1 MPAFTLNVSEQ
12 SQSSSSDSSSSSS
25 SSSRQHSSGQWS
37 CHSRQLL
44 LVIMILAAVVPQTQA
59 RHLRDQVA
67 LDYAYDEDNS
77 AGRSASSSSSSS
89 SSSSGGVLP
98 AFNADPYHGLSES
111 FGEGSYDSDLSL
123 SESSYEEI
131 AQAAIRAAKREM
143 RRQRT
148 RHARSHNL
156 RLFAG
161 SKPDVPEWENPCGG
175 TYTPDESLGDSSA
188 SQGRV
193 IKRKHLENL
202 RNITMSEYQ
211 DITHRATLEYGN
223 HQHFQ
228 REYKF
233 LPNMTKPTSAVK
245 LKTWYRHMQTFV
257 GSFSYLGRAQYK
269 FRKDQQKSLNEA
281 VTRELHDLLVSARS
295 MLCEIESTIN
305 ASYPNSNG
313 AKLSRVSRQAME
325 ERLNFH
331 TPADGSAEADQRDLK
346 VSKEL
351 YFQYLDN
358 VWKTLHRAL
367 RRPKR
372 NSGERRHPA
381 AHRAGGGAG
390 ASGLRA
396 GSSEMLDLGS
406 NSSNGAGLNSGSE
419 CGSAEC

>member
-1 MPAFTLNVSEQ
+1 MPAFTLNGTQQ
-12 SQSSSSDSSSSSS
+12 SHSSSRSSRSSSSSTHIS
-25 SSSRQHSSGQWS
+25 HGRQV
-37 CHSRQLL
+37 L
-44 LVIMILAAVVPQTQA
+44 LVAMILAAWMPSHTEG
-59 RHLRDQVA
+59 RHLRDKVA
-67 LDYAYDEDNS
+67 LDYAYEEDNS
-77 AGRSASSSSSSS
+77 GRSSSSSA
-89 SSSSGGVLP
+89 GDLLP
-98 AFNADPYHGLSES
+98 AFDVNPYRGLAES

-131 AQAAIRAAKREM
+131 AQAAIRAARREM

-156 RLFAG
+156 RLFA
-161 SKPDVPEWENPCGG
+161 SKSDVPEWENPCGG
-175 TYTPDESLGDSSA
+175 TYTADESLGDSSA

-223 HQHFQ
+223 HQHWQ

-269 FRKDQQKSLNEA
+269 FRKDQQKSINEA
-281 VTRELHDLLVSARS
+281 VTKELHDLLVSARY

-305 ASYPNSNG
+305 SSYPNSNG

-325 ERLNFH
+325 DRLNFH
-331 TPADGSAEADQRDLK
+331 TPANGSAEADQRDLK

-358 VWKTLHRAL
+358 VWKTLHRVL
-367 RRPKR
+367 RRPRR
-372 NSGERRHPA
+372 NSAERRHLA
-381 AHRAGGGAG
+381 AAATGRG

-406 NSSNGAGLNSGSE
+406 SSASGVSSGSDG
-419 CGSAEC
+419 GSVES

>member
-1 MPAFTLNVSEQ
+1 MDGAKIERDPAPKMRLHISQQ
-12 SQSSSSDSSSSSS
+12 SQSRRNSGST
-25 SSSRQHSSGQWS
+25 HSSWS
-37 CHSRQLL
+37 CHSRQVL
-44 LVIMILAAVVPQTQA
+44 LVIMILTITMMMPLTQA

-67 LDYAYDEDNS
+67 LDYAYDEDIS
-77 AGRSASSSSSSS
+77 GRTSSSSSA
-89 SSSSGGVLP
+89 SSGGDILP
-98 AFNADPYHGLSES
+98 SFDVNPYRGLAES
-111 FGEGSYDSDLSL
+111 FGEGSYDSDMSL

-131 AQAAIRAAKREM
+131 AQAAIRAARREM

-156 RLFAG
+156 RLFS
-161 SKPDVPEWENPCGG
+161 SKSEIPEWENPCGG
-175 TYTPDESLGDSSA
+175 TYTADESLSDSSA

-202 RNITMSEYQ
+202 RNITMSEYR

-223 HQHFQ
+223 MQHWQ

-269 FRKDQQKSLNEA
+269 FRKDQQKSLNDA
-281 VTRELHDLLVSARS
+281 VTKELHDLLVSARY

-331 TPADGSAEADQRDLK
+331 TPANGSMEADQRDLK

-358 VWKTLHRAL
+358 VWKTLHRVL
-367 RRPKR
+367 RRPRR
-372 NSGERRHPA
+372 NSAERRHLA
-381 AHRAGGGAG
+381 ALHGTG
-390 ASGLRA
+390 ASGLRS
-396 GSSEMLDLGS
+396 GSSEMLDVGSTNGSSSGGSSVSDGGS
-406 NSSNGAGLNSGSE
+406 NES
-419 CGSAEC
+419 

>member
-1 MPAFTLNVSEQ
+1 MPAFTLNVSQQ
-12 SQSSSSDSSSSSS
+12 SQSSRSSGST
-25 SSSRQHSSGQWS
+25 HSSWS
-37 CHSRQLL
+37 CHSRQVL
-44 LVIMILAAVVPQTQA
+44 LVIMILGVVMPFTKA

-77 AGRSASSSSSSS
+77 GRSSSSS
-89 SSSSGGVLP
+89 SSSSGGDILP
-98 AFNADPYHGLSES
+98 AFDVNPYRGLAES
-111 FGEGSYDSDLSL
+111 FGEGSYDSDMSL

-131 AQAAIRAAKREM
+131 AQAAIRAARREM

-156 RLFAG
+156 RLFSG
-161 SKPDVPEWENPCGG
+161 KSDIPEWENPCGG
-175 TYTPDESLGDSSA
+175 TYTADESLSDSSA

-202 RNITMSEYQ
+202 RNITMSEYK

-223 HQHFQ
+223 LQHWQ

-281 VTRELHDLLVSARS
+281 VTKELHDLLVSARY

-331 TPADGSAEADQRDLK
+331 TPANGSMEADQRDLK

-358 VWKTLHRAL
+358 VWKTLHRVL
-367 RRPKR
+367 RRPRR
-372 NSGERRHPA
+372 NSAERRHLA
-381 AHRAGGGAG
+381 AIHGTG

-396 GSSEMLDLGS
+396 GSSEMLDVG
-406 NSSNGAGLNSGSE
+406 SSNGSGGSSGSDG
-419 CGSAEC
+419 GSNES

>member
-1 MPAFTLNVSEQ
+1 MPAFTLNVSQQ
-12 SQSSSSDSSSSSS
+12 SQSRSSGST
-25 SSSRQHSSGQWS
+25 HSSWS
-37 CHSRQLL
+37 CHSRQVL
-44 LVIMILAAVVPQTQA
+44 LVIMILGVVMPFTKA

-77 AGRSASSSSSSS
+77 GRSSSSS
-89 SSSSGGVLP
+89 SSSSGGDILP
-98 AFNADPYHGLSES
+98 AFDVNPYRGLAES
-111 FGEGSYDSDLSL
+111 FGEGSYDSDMSL

-131 AQAAIRAAKREM
+131 AQAAIRAARREM

-156 RLFAG
+156 RLFSG
-161 SKPDVPEWENPCGG
+161 KSDIPEWENPCGG
-175 TYTPDESLGDSSA
+175 TYTADESLSDSSA

-202 RNITMSEYQ
+202 RNITMSEYK

-223 HQHFQ
+223 LQHWQ

-281 VTRELHDLLVSARS
+281 VTKELHDLLVSARY

-331 TPADGSAEADQRDLK
+331 TPANGSMEADQRDLK

-358 VWKTLHRAL
+358 VWKTLHRVL
-367 RRPKR
+367 RRPRR
-372 NSGERRHPA
+372 NSAERRHLA
-381 AHRAGGGAG
+381 AIHGTG

-396 GSSEMLDLGS
+396 GSSEMLDVG
-406 NSSNGAGLNSGSE
+406 SSNGSGGSSGSDG
-419 CGSAEC
+419 GSNES

>member
-1 MPAFTLNVSEQ
+1 MPAFTINVSQQ
-12 SQSSSSDSSSSSS
+12 SQSSRN
-25 SSSRQHSSGQWS
+25 SRNSGNSRSTHSSWS
-37 CHSRQLL
+37 CHSRQVTV
-44 LVIMILAAVVPQTQA
+44 VIMILTIKMLMPLTQA

-67 LDYAYDEDNS
+67 LDYAYDE
-77 AGRSASSSSSSS
+77 ASSSSSS
-89 SSSSGGVLP
+89 SSSSGGDILP
-98 AFNADPYHGLSES
+98 AFDVNPYRGLAES
-111 FGEGSYDSDLSL
+111 FGEGSYDSDMSL

-131 AQAAIRAAKREM
+131 AQAAIRAARREM

-156 RLFAG
+156 RLFSG
-161 SKPDVPEWENPCGG
+161 KSEIPEWENPCGG
-175 TYTPDESLGDSSA
+175 TYTADESLSDSSA
-188 SQGRV
+188 GQGRV

-223 HQHFQ
+223 LQHWQ

-233 LPNMTKPTSAVK
+233 LPNMTKPTKAVK

-281 VTRELHDLLVSARS
+281 VTKELHDLLVSARY
-295 MLCEIESTIN
+295 MLCEIETTIN
-305 ASYPNSNG
+305 ASFPNSNG

-325 ERLNFH
+325 ERLDFH
-331 TPADGSAEADQRDLK
+331 TPANGSMEADQRDLK

-358 VWKTLHRAL
+358 VWKTLHRVL
-367 RRPKR
+367 RRPRR
-372 NSGERRHPA
+372 NSGERRHLA
-381 AHRAGGGAG
+381 ALHGTA

-396 GSSEMLDLGS
+396 GSSEMLDVG
-406 NSSNGAGLNSGSE
+406 SSNGSSG
-419 CGSAEC
+419 GSSASSSDGGSNES

>member
-1 MPAFTLNVSEQ
+1 MDGAKIERDPAPKMRHHISSQQ
-12 SQSSSSDSSSSSS
+12 SQSSSSS
-25 SSSRQHSSGQWS
+25 SSSRSSTHSSQWS

-44 LVIMILAAVVPQTQA
+44 LVIMILAAVMPPNTQA
-59 RHLRDQVA
+59 RHLRDKVA

-77 AGRSASSSSSSS
+77 GRSSSSSA
-89 SSSSGGVLP
+89 GDILP
-98 AFNADPYHGLSES
+98 AFDVNPYRGLAES

-131 AQAAIRAAKREM
+131 AQAAIRAARREM

-156 RLFAG
+156 RLFA
-161 SKPDVPEWENPCGG
+161 SKSDVPEWENPCGG
-175 TYTPDESLGDSSA
+175 TYTADESLSDSSA

-223 HQHFQ
+223 HQHWQ

-269 FRKDQQKSLNEA
+269 FRKDQQKSINEA
-281 VTRELHDLLVSARS
+281 VTKELHDLLVSARY

-305 ASYPNSNG
+305 SSYPNSNG

-325 ERLNFH
+325 DRLNFH
-331 TPADGSAEADQRDLK
+331 TPANGSAEADQRDLK

-358 VWKTLHRAL
+358 VWKTLHRVL
-367 RRPKR
+367 RRPRR
-372 NSGERRHPA
+372 NSGERRHLA
-381 AHRAGGGAG
+381 AASAAAGHGAG
-390 ASGLRA
+390 AAASGLRA

-406 NSSNGAGLNSGSE
+406 SSGSG
-419 CGSAEC
+419 GSSGSDGGSSES

>member
-1 MPAFTLNVSEQ
+1 MPAFTLNVSQQ
-12 SQSSSSDSSSSSS
+12 SQSSRSTGST
-25 SSSRQHSSGQWS
+25 HSSWS
-37 CHSRQLL
+37 CHSRQVL
-44 LVIMILAAVVPQTQA
+44 LVIMILGVVMPFTKA

-77 AGRSASSSSSSS
+77 GRSSSSS
-89 SSSSGGVLP
+89 SSSSGGDILP
-98 AFNADPYHGLSES
+98 AFDVNPYRGLAES
-111 FGEGSYDSDLSL
+111 FGEGSYDSDMSL

-131 AQAAIRAAKREM
+131 AQAAIRAARREM

-156 RLFAG
+156 RLFSG
-161 SKPDVPEWENPCGG
+161 KSDIPEWENPCGG
-175 TYTPDESLGDSSA
+175 TYTADESLSDSSA

-202 RNITMSEYQ
+202 RNITMSEYK

-223 HQHFQ
+223 LQHWQ

-281 VTRELHDLLVSARS
+281 VTKELHDLLVSARY

-331 TPADGSAEADQRDLK
+331 TPANGSMEADQRDLK

-358 VWKTLHRAL
+358 VWKTLHRVL
-367 RRPKR
+367 RRPRR
-372 NSGERRHPA
+372 NSAERRHLA
-381 AHRAGGGAG
+381 SIHGTG

-396 GSSEMLDLGS
+396 GSSEMLDVG
-406 NSSNGAGLNSGSE
+406 SSNGSGGSSGSDG
-419 CGSAEC
+419 GSNES

>member
-1 MPAFTLNVSEQ
+1 MANPLTHPSSLPLPVSQQ
-12 SQSSSSDSSSSSS
+12 SQSRSSGST
-25 SSSRQHSSGQWS
+25 HSSWS
-37 CHSRQLL
+37 CHSRQVL
-44 LVIMILAAVVPQTQA
+44 LVIMILGVVMPFTKA

-77 AGRSASSSSSSS
+77 GRSSSSS
-89 SSSSGGVLP
+89 SSSSGGDILP
-98 AFNADPYHGLSES
+98 AFDVNPYRGLAES
-111 FGEGSYDSDLSL
+111 FGEGSYDSDMSL

-131 AQAAIRAAKREM
+131 AQAAIRAARREM

-156 RLFAG
+156 RLFSG
-161 SKPDVPEWENPCGG
+161 KSDIPEWENPCGG
-175 TYTPDESLGDSSA
+175 TYTADESLSDSSA

-202 RNITMSEYQ
+202 RNITMSEYK

-223 HQHFQ
+223 LQHWQ

-281 VTRELHDLLVSARS
+281 VTKELHDLLVSARY

-331 TPADGSAEADQRDLK
+331 TPANGSMEADQRDLK

-358 VWKTLHRAL
+358 VWKTLHRVL
-367 RRPKR
+367 RRPRR
-372 NSGERRHPA
+372 NSAERRHLA
-381 AHRAGGGAG
+381 AIHGTG

-396 GSSEMLDLGS
+396 GSSEMLDVG
-406 NSSNGAGLNSGSE
+406 SSNGSGGSSGSDG
-419 CGSAEC
+419 GSNES

>member
-1 MPAFTLNVSEQ
+1 MPAFTLNASQQ
-12 SQSSSSDSSSSSS
+12 SQSSR
-25 SSSRQHSSGQWS
+25 SSRSAHSSWS
-37 CHSRQLL
+37 CHSRQVL
-44 LVIMILAAVVPQTQA
+44 LVIMILSVVMPFTKA

-77 AGRSASSSSSSS
+77 GRSSSSSSS
-89 SSSSGGVLP
+89 SSSSGGDILP
-98 AFNADPYHGLSES
+98 AFDVNPYRGLADS
-111 FGEGSYDSDLSL
+111 FGEGSYDSDMSL

-131 AQAAIRAAKREM
+131 AQAAIRAARREM

-156 RLFAG
+156 RLFSG
-161 SKPDVPEWENPCGG
+161 KSEIPEWENPCGG
-175 TYTPDESLGDSSA
+175 TYTPDESLSDSSA

-223 HQHFQ
+223 LQHWQ

-233 LPNMTKPTSAVK
+233 LPNMTRPTSAVK

-281 VTRELHDLLVSARS
+281 VTKELHDLLVSARY
-295 MLCEIESTIN
+295 MLCEIELTIN

-331 TPADGSAEADQRDLK
+331 TPANGSMEADQRDLK

-351 YFQYLDN
+351 YFQYLNN
-358 VWKTLHRAL
+358 VWKTLHRVL
-367 RRPKR
+367 RRPRR
-372 NSGERRHPA
+372 NSAERRHLA
-381 AHRAGGGAG
+381 AIHGTG

-396 GSSEMLDLGS
+396 GSSEMLDVG
-406 NSSNGAGLNSGSE
+406 SSNGSGGSSGSDG
-419 CGSAEC
+419 GSNES

>member
-1 MPAFTLNVSEQ
+1 
-12 SQSSSSDSSSSSS
+12 
-25 SSSRQHSSGQWS
+25 
-37 CHSRQLL
+37 
-44 LVIMILAAVVPQTQA
+44 MILTAVMPQIQA

-77 AGRSASSSSSSS
+77 GRSSSSSS
-89 SSSSGGVLP
+89 SSSSGDILP
-98 AFNADPYHGLSES
+98 AFDVNPYRGLAES

-131 AQAAIRAAKREM
+131 AQAAFRAARREM

-156 RLFAG
+156 RLFA
-161 SKPDVPEWENPCGG
+161 SKSEVPEWENPCGG
-175 TYTPDESLGDSSA
+175 TYTADESLSSDSSSA

-223 HQHFQ
+223 HQHWQ

-281 VTRELHDLLVSARS
+281 VTKELHDLLVSARY

-313 AKLSRVSRQAME
+313 AKLSRVSRKAME
-325 ERLNFH
+325 ERLDFH
-331 TPADGSAEADQRDLK
+331 TPANGSAEADQRDLK

-358 VWKTLHRAL
+358 VWKTLQRVL
-367 RRPKR
+367 RRPRR
-372 NSGERRHPA
+372 NSAERRHLAAVAA
-381 AHRAGGGAG
+381 AHGTG
-390 ASGLRA
+390 ASSLRA
-396 GSSEMLDLGS
+396 GSSEMLDLGG
-406 NSSNGAGLNSGSE
+406 SSSGLSSNSGSNE
-419 CGSAEC
+419 S

>member
-1 MPAFTLNVSEQ
+1 
-12 SQSSSSDSSSSSS
+12 
-25 SSSRQHSSGQWS
+25 
-37 CHSRQLL
+37 
-44 LVIMILAAVVPQTQA
+44 MILAAVVPQNTQA

-67 LDYAYDEDNS
+67 LDYAYEEDNS
-77 AGRSASSSSSSS
+77 SGRSSSSSSA
-89 SSSSGGVLP
+89 GDILP
-98 AFNADPYHGLSES
+98 VFDVNPYRGLAES

-131 AQAAIRAAKREM
+131 AQAAIRAARREM

-156 RLFAG
+156 RLFA
-161 SKPDVPEWENPCGG
+161 SKSEVPEWENPCGG
-175 TYTPDESLGDSSA
+175 TYTADESLSSDSSA

-211 DITHRATLEYGN
+211 DITHRATLEYGS
-223 HQHFQ
+223 HQHWQ
-228 REYKF
+228 HEYKF

-269 FRKDQQKSLNEA
+269 FRKDQQKSINEA
-281 VTRELHDLLVSARS
+281 VTKELHDLLVSARY

-305 ASYPNSNG
+305 SSYPNSNG

-325 ERLNFH
+325 DRLNFH
-331 TPADGSAEADQRDLK
+331 TPANGSAEADQRDLK

-358 VWKTLHRAL
+358 VWKTLHRVL
-367 RRPKR
+367 RRPRR
-372 NSGERRHPA
+372 NSGERRHLA
-381 AHRAGGGAG
+381 ANRGSGSGSGAGAGTG

-406 NSSNGAGLNSGSE
+406 SNASGAGS
-419 CGSAEC
+419 SAES

>member
-1 MPAFTLNVSEQ
+1 MPALTLNVSTE
-12 SQSSSSDSSSSSS
+12 SPSSSSSQ
-25 SSSRQHSSGQWS
+25 RTQWS
-37 CHSRQLL
+37 CHSLRLL
-44 LVIMILAAVVPQTQA
+44 LAIMILAVVLPHTQA
-59 RHLRDQVA
+59 RHLA
-67 LDYAYDEDNS
+67 LDYAYDE
-77 AGRSASSSSSSS
+77 SSSSSSS
-89 SSSSGGVLP
+89 SSSSAGDVLP
-98 AFNADPYHGLSES
+98 VFNFDPYHGLSES

-131 AQAAIRAAKREM
+131 AQATMRAARKEL

-161 SKPDVPEWENPCGG
+161 SRPEIPEWENPCGG
-175 TYTPDESLGDSSA
+175 TYTPDESLSDSSA

-281 VTRELHDLLVSARS
+281 VTKELHDLLVSARY

-331 TPADGSAEADQRDLK
+331 TPANGSAEADQRDLK

-372 NSGERRHPA
+372 NSGERRHLAVAAGAAGAAGA
-381 AHRAGGGAG
+381 AHGGAS

-406 NSSNGAGLNSGSE
+406 SSSSASNGAGVNSA
-419 CGSAEC
+419 SAEC

>member
-1 MPAFTLNVSEQ
+1 MPAFTINVSQQ
-12 SQSSSSDSSSSSS
+12 SQSRRNSGST
-25 SSSRQHSSGQWS
+25 HSSWS
-37 CHSRQLL
+37 CHSRQVL
-44 LVIMILAAVVPQTQA
+44 LVIMILTITMMMPLTQA

-67 LDYAYDEDNS
+67 LDYAYDEDIS
-77 AGRSASSSSSSS
+77 GRTSSSSSA
-89 SSSSGGVLP
+89 SSGGDILP
-98 AFNADPYHGLSES
+98 SFDVNPYRGLAES
-111 FGEGSYDSDLSL
+111 FGEGSYDSDMSL

-131 AQAAIRAAKREM
+131 AQAAIRAARREM

-156 RLFAG
+156 RLFS
-161 SKPDVPEWENPCGG
+161 SKSEIPEWENPCGG
-175 TYTPDESLGDSSA
+175 TYTADESLSDSSA

-202 RNITMSEYQ
+202 RNITMSEYR

-223 HQHFQ
+223 MQHWQ

-269 FRKDQQKSLNEA
+269 FRKDQQKSLNDA
-281 VTRELHDLLVSARS
+281 VTKELHDLLVSARY

-331 TPADGSAEADQRDLK
+331 TPANGSMEADQRDLK

-358 VWKTLHRAL
+358 VWKTLHRVL
-367 RRPKR
+367 RRPRR
-372 NSGERRHPA
+372 NSAERRHLA
-381 AHRAGGGAG
+381 ALHGTG
-390 ASGLRA
+390 ASGLRS
-396 GSSEMLDLGS
+396 GSSEMLDVGSTNGSSSGGSSVSDGGS
-406 NSSNGAGLNSGSE
+406 NES
-419 CGSAEC
+419 

>member
-1 MPAFTLNVSEQ
+1 MDVAKIERDPAPKMRLHISQQ
-12 SQSSSSDSSSSSS
+12 SQSRSSGST
-25 SSSRQHSSGQWS
+25 HSSWS
-37 CHSRQLL
+37 CHSRQVL
-44 LVIMILAAVVPQTQA
+44 LVIMILGVVMPFTKA

-77 AGRSASSSSSSS
+77 GRSSSSS
-89 SSSSGGVLP
+89 SSSSGGDILP
-98 AFNADPYHGLSES
+98 AFDVNPYRGLAES
-111 FGEGSYDSDLSL
+111 FGEGSYDSDMSL

-131 AQAAIRAAKREM
+131 AQAAIRAARREM

-156 RLFAG
+156 RLFSG
-161 SKPDVPEWENPCGG
+161 KSDIPEWENPCGG
-175 TYTPDESLGDSSA
+175 TYTADESLSDSSA

-202 RNITMSEYQ
+202 RNITMSEYK

-223 HQHFQ
+223 LQHWQ

-281 VTRELHDLLVSARS
+281 VTKELHDLLVSARY

-331 TPADGSAEADQRDLK
+331 TPANGSMEADQRDLK

-358 VWKTLHRAL
+358 VWKTLHRVL
-367 RRPKR
+367 RRPRR
-372 NSGERRHPA
+372 NSAERRHLA
-381 AHRAGGGAG
+381 AIHGTG

-396 GSSEMLDLGS
+396 GSSEMLDVG
-406 NSSNGAGLNSGSE
+406 SSNGSGGSSGSDG
-419 CGSAEC
+419 GSNES